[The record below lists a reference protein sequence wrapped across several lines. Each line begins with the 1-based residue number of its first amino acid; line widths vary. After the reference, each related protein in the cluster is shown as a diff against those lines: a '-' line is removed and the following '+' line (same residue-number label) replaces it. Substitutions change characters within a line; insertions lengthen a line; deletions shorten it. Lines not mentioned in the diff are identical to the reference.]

1 MSQSI
6 FNPSVLHH
14 LHPPALITLVRDPFV
29 VIKEDM
35 LRAMRY
41 FIREMCAR
49 ERERD
54 EKGSTRVVSNV

>member
-6 FNPSVLHH
+6 FNPSELQQH
-14 LHPPALITLVRDPFV
+14 LHLPALITLVRDPFV

-41 FIREMCAR
+41 FIRGMCA
-49 ERERD
+49 RD
-54 EKGSTRVVSNV
+54 EKGSVRV